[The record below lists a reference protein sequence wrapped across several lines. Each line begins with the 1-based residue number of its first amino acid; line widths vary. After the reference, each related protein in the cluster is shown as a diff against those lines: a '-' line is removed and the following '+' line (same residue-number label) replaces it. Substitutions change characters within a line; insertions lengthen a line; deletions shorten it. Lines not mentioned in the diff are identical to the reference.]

1 MRSNL
6 LSHGLSKITLNMQLY
21 INTFLT
27 FCYSLP
33 RLDDTSRSS
42 SWLKIGNNNTT
53 TKWSNGRKDSLKNRM
68 KQLDECTRT
77 MWNICRLVWRVL
89 SLVVDGDD
97 DDDDDVDDHGPVPR
111 KMVKFNPGLSEI
123 LITIF
128 LLRECNSSLQNAVE
142 FLLWDTVVIYTKCFS
157 ALS

>member
-21 INTFLT
+21 INTLLT

-53 TKWSNGRKDSLKNRM
+53 TKWLNGRKDSLKNRM

-77 MWNICRLVWRVL
+77 MWNICRSVWRVL

-97 DDDDDVDDHGPVPR
+97 DDDDDDDHGPVPR

-142 FLLWDTVVIYTKCFS
+142 LLLWDTVVIYTKCFS